1 MYSMARQDDQMSRG
15 CHADCQLVEDVQPNI
30 SAARMILQAA
40 LMDTNKT
47 TVSVNGDGAADVD
60 DDGGMGGISTTRAT
74 RYNCRRI

>member
-1 MYSMARQDDQMSRG
+1 MYPMTQQDDQMSRG
-15 CHADCQLVEDVQPNI
+15 CHADCWLVEDVQPHV

-47 TVSVNGDGAADVD
+47 SVSANGDGTAAVD
-60 DDGGMGGISTTRAT
+60 DDGGMGGISTTRDT